1 MPPCSSPLLPLCP
14 FLITEIPITANG
26 LSEQKLQRFSHP
38 PPPISPRPENN
49 PKMHIKKSDTGSY
62 LHTSL
67 AMIDFSDDTHLAGT
81 AFIALIFFFHCK
93 RNFTGF
99 SQVQLYCCH
108 TYQYFLFHLLLKM
121 IFHFQ
126 SLSPTLRFRGG
137 SFHFHGGI

>member
-1 MPPCSSPLLPLCP
+1 MPPCSSPLLSLCP

-81 AFIALIFFFHCK
+81 AFNALIFFFHCEILQVSLK
-93 RNFTGF
+93 CNCIVAILINISSFTCASQNDF
-99 SQVQLYCCH
+99 SLSVLEP
-108 TYQYFLFHLLLKM
+108 
-121 IFHFQ
+121 Q
-126 SLSPTLRFRGG
+126 SLD
-137 SFHFHGGI
+137 